1 MTKAKK
7 ITESKS
13 VALPPTHA
21 PLKLFMLPDP
31 RTTPNNNGVGQ
42 VIAALYKHMPALG
55 IEFVF
60 SPQEAD
66 VIATHIHKQ
75 SLSHIDVLHCHG
87 LEWTGDANIP
97 GYTISHH
104 ETNRAIADAARSARV
119 ITVPSQW
126 VAETFRRD
134 MRIEPEV
141 IGHGI
146 EINFPNPVSSIPDDP
161 KAAYILWNKNRVD
174 GVCDVTPALEL
185 AKRGLPIV
193 STFGNPKIMQ
203 RVTGVLPHSEMTE
216 LVANA
221 GMYLATTKETF
232 GIGTLEALKAG
243 VPVLGYA
250 WGGNLDIIQHK
261 VNGYLAKPGDIDDLV
276 TGYNWILANY
286 EEVAN
291 NAWLSVEN
299 FDVTAIAKRYA
310 QLYRRIWAEKQLAKT
325 PFIAVVVTA
334 YNYGQYLETALDSL
348 EAQTRKPNLI
358 IVVDDCSTDDTMQR
372 MGQLREQAKFGAF
385 YTRNEKNQG
394 VAYSRNYGIKEVGE
408 SAQFND
414 YAARDTY
421 VICLDADDW
430 LAPTYIEKCANFL
443 QANPD
448 VGIAYS
454 NISLHHP
461 SGDVSV
467 SGGWPPAMVEFEK
480 VAIDGSV
487 PPANGVPSA
496 AMFRYDAWLRSGRGY
511 VQEHAPGEDA
521 EFWLKI
527 LASGYRAVKA
537 TAEPLFHYR
546 LHGDSASKTKTYHS
560 VTEQHPWAKDKFFPF
575 AAPISDSYQ
584 MSQVRSY
591 SDPLVSIVI
600 PVGPNHAQFLPTAL
614 DSLLAQTFRNWEVI
628 IVDDTNGIVGDA
640 KNLASIRQ
648 SYPFIKVAHVPQS
661 SKHGAGAARNF
672 GLAHANVAS
681 SKFVLWLDAD
691 DWLAPTALADMLVAY
706 SKTVAAGAN
715 ISYVYTDWY
724 IAHASGEMQYM
735 GCLEYS
741 QQGWLEKPRHAVTA
755 LIDIEVAR
763 QIPFDETVLSW
774 EDWFYFAEFAVK
786 GYCGLRVP
794 KPLLYYRLH
803 TGTRR
808 EIALANSSQLHQEF
822 NKRFDEYR
830 PSAKKEIGIAMAGCC
845 GGRGV
850 VAAVVQEALSAE
862 QQAAIAA
869 QAKEKG
875 LVPMLYIGANIG
887 AYADRI
893 NGREYRGANT
903 ELERHAFANPADVD
917 RLVQTGRW
925 QIAN

>member
-7 ITESKS
+7 IPESNKS

-31 RTTPNNNGVGQ
+31 RTTPDNNGVGQ
-42 VIAALYKHMPALG
+42 VIAALYKHLPNLG

-75 SLSHIDVLHCHG
+75 GLDRIDVLHCHG
-87 LEWTGDANIP
+87 LEWTGDVNIP
-97 GYTISHH
+97 GYTVQHH
-104 ETNRAIADAARSARV
+104 ETNRAIADAARSARA

-134 MRIEPEV
+134 MRIQPEV
-141 IGHGI
+141 IGHGVDATLVGTH
-146 EINFPNPVSSIPDDP
+146 NVLPDDP
-161 KAAYILWNKNRVD
+161 KTAYILWNKNRVD

-185 AKRGLPIV
+185 AKRGLPVV
-193 STFGNPKIMQ
+193 STFGDPKMMQ
-203 RVTGVLPHSEMTE
+203 EITGVLPHSEMTE

-243 VPVLGYA
+243 VPILGYA

-261 VNGYLAKPGDIDDLV
+261 VNGYLAKPGDIEDLV

-291 NAWLSVEN
+291 NAWLSVEY

-310 QLYRRIWAEKQLAKT
+310 ALYRRILAEKQLAQN

-348 EAQTRKPNLI
+348 EAQTRKPDYI
-358 IVVDDCSTDDTMQR
+358 VVVDDCSTDDTQAR
-372 MGQLREQAKFGAF
+372 MSGLQEKNGWGYS
-385 YTRNEKNQG
+385 YTRNKKNQG
-394 VAYSRNYGIKEVGE
+394 VAYSRNYGIKCVEE
-408 SAQFND
+408 ALYD
-414 YAARDTY
+414 YAPRDVY

-443 QANPD
+443 IANPD

-454 NISLHHP
+454 NIALHHS

-480 VAIDGSV
+480 VALDATV

-546 LHGDSASKTKTYHS
+546 LHSASASKTKTYHS
-560 VTEQHPWAKDKFFPF
+560 VTEQHPWAKDKLFPW
-575 AAPISDSYQ
+575 AAPISDTYQ

-591 SDPLVSIVI
+591 SDPLVSVVI

-628 IVDDTNGIVGDA
+628 IVNDTNGTNSDA
-640 KNLASIRQ
+640 KNLASISQ
-648 SYPFIKVAHVPQS
+648 SYPFIKIVEMIERFP
-661 SKHGAGAARNF
+661 HGAGAARNF
-672 GLAHANVAS
+672 GLAHANNAS

-691 DWLAPTALADMLVAY
+691 DWLAPTALADMLAAY
-706 SKTVAAGAN
+706 SKAVTAGAN
-715 ISYVYTDWY
+715 ISYIYTDWY
-724 IAHASGEMQYM
+724 IAHADGSMEYM
-735 GCLEYS
+735 NCQEYN
-741 QQGWLEKPRHAVTA
+741 QQTWLDKPQHAVTA
-755 LIDIEVAR
+755 LVDIEAAR
-763 QIPFDETVLSW
+763 KIPFDETVLSW

-786 GYCGLRVP
+786 GHCGLRMP

-808 EIALANSSQLHQEF
+808 EIALANATELHNEF
-822 NKRFDEYR
+822 NKRFDAYR
-830 PSAKKEIGIAMAGCC
+830 SSAKKEIGIVMAGCC

-862 QQAAIAA
+862 QQAAVAA

-875 LVPMLYIGANIG
+875 LVPMVYIGANLG
-887 AYADRI
+887 AYSDRI
-893 NGREYRGANT
+893 NGRVYKGANT
-903 ELERHAFANPADVD
+903 EVERHAFADPADVD